1 MDNKKIINI
10 AVVVAGIDEEYQVNI
25 INGIN
30 SFAKENNINIAYF
43 AAFGGMLASKR
54 FDRGEYSIYDLI
66 DFSRFDGA
74 LLMTNTI
81 NDINVKERITERV
94 KKSGIPAVVFDCAD
108 YPEFCNI
115 AINNSVAMSELVEHI
130 IREHGAKVINYVSG
144 PLSNPEAKA
153 RYEAFLSV
161 MAENGLRVEEERIYF
176 GEFRTHDGR
185 LAVEEFSESGLP
197 VPDAFIC
204 ANDAMALTAVTALEK
219 RGLRVPEDVIVTGF
233 DYTYSARNFS
243 PSLTSVKRPLF
254 TAGYKACSMIMD
266 MVCGGN
272 AEKEVLLDAYPVF
285 SESCGCPPA
294 EGDDF
299 TEYKKRTFRKMEVMN
314 ANISMLNR
322 LTARLA
328 ETEDASE
335 HFDVIE
341 GFIEEIGCERFSLC
355 LTEDW
360 QDAYNFST
368 VSDPSVGSYAGYM
381 TAPLIWDKGERRSV
395 GYYPSSNM
403 FPEFFE
409 NGGDINYFLPLHFR
423 ERCLGYYIITNG
435 DFPINSLLCHTLTM
449 NISNSIENIR
459 KLFHLNK
466 TMDELNR
473 LYVIDP
479 LSNIYNRNG
488 FINIADDLFRECVAK
503 QRTVMLSFVDMDGLK
518 LINDNYGHNEGD
530 MAIQRLASVI
540 QECCLPGSICA
551 RFGGDEFVM
560 FFPSVQEGAAEALE
574 RKFSAK
580 IESSNSSIRKPYQI
594 SASIGSITKRL
605 DESDTLYSIIK
616 QADEKMYEIKK
627 NKKKSRKAEETA
639 VPTPDNMHEGL
650 YDKL

>member
-1 MDNKKIINI
+1 MNSDRIISI

-25 INGIN
+25 ISGIN

-54 FDRGEYSIYDLI
+54 FDIGEYSIYDLI

-74 LLMTNTI
+74 LLMTNTV
-81 NDINVKERITERV
+81 NDVAVKERITDKV
-94 KKSGIPAVVFDCAD
+94 KSAGIPAVVFDCAD
-108 YPEFCNI
+108 YPEFYNI
-115 AINNSVAMSELVEHI
+115 AINNSGAMSELIEHVI
-130 IREHGAKVINYVSG
+130 NEHNAKVINYISG
-144 PLSNPEAKA
+144 PLSNPEARA
-153 RYEAFLSV
+153 RYEAFLNV
-161 MAENGLRVEEERIYF
+161 MGEHELKVEDDRVYF

-185 LAVEEFSESGLP
+185 IAVEEFIATGIP
-197 VPDAFIC
+197 MPDAIIC

-219 RGLRVPEDVIVTGF
+219 NGYKVPDDIIVTGF
-233 DYTYSARNFS
+233 DYTYSARNYCPALS
-243 PSLTSVKRPLF
+243 SVKRPLF
-254 TAGYKACSMIMD
+254 TAGYKACSIVYD
-266 MVCGGN
+266 ILNGGDPQ
-272 AEKEVLLDAYPVF
+272 KEILLDAYPVF
-285 SESCGCPPA
+285 SESCGCSSA
-294 EGDDF
+294 DGDDF
-299 TEYKKRTFRKMEVMN
+299 ADYKKRTYRKTETTN

-341 GFIEEIGCERFSLC
+341 SFIEEIGCERFSLC

-368 VSDPSVGSYAGYM
+368 VFDTSIGGYAGYM

-395 GYYPSSNM
+395 GYYPSSKM
-403 FPEFFE
+403 FPESFE
-409 NGGDINYFLPLHFR
+409 TGGNISYFLPLHFR
-423 ERCLGYYIITNG
+423 ERCLGYYIMTNG

-479 LSNIYNRNG
+479 LCNIYNRNG
-488 FINIADDLFRECVAK
+488 FINIADDLFRECVADH
-503 QRTVMLSFVDMDGLK
+503 RTVMLSFVDMDGLK
-518 LINDNYGHNEGD
+518 FINDNYGHNEGD
-530 MAIQRLASVI
+530 MAIQRLAGVI
-540 QECCLPGSICA
+540 QECCGQSSICA
-551 RFGGDEFVM
+551 RFGGDEFII
-560 FFPSVQEGAAEALE
+560 FFSSINEGFAEALE
-574 RKFSAK
+574 RKFNAK
-580 IESSNSSIRKPYQI
+580 IESSNASIRKPYQL
-594 SASIGSITKRL
+594 SASIGSIVKKL
-605 DESDTLYSIIK
+605 EEGDTLYGIIQ

-627 NKKKSRKAEETA
+627 QKKRSRRSTDIPE
-639 VPTPDNMHEGL
+639 
-650 YDKL
+650 